1 MRAKEKGTHVE
12 MGRIAFGSITGD
24 QNVDCARALRVIVA
38 ALDDDLIQ
46 VAAVAE
52 EVAADSRGAQL
63 AHWEL
68 TVSLAVTLARTWAGQ
83 DGVSAAKAAVHRML
97 LKAQDSSQ

>member
-1 MRAKEKGTHVE
+1 MDVGQ
-12 MGRIAFGSITGD
+12 IAFGSITGD
-24 QNVDCARALRVIVA
+24 ENVDCARALRVIVA

-52 EVAADSRGAQL
+52 EVAADSRGADL

-68 TVSLAVTLARTWAGQ
+68 TISLAVTLARTWAGQ
-83 DGVSAAKAAVHRML
+83 GGVTAAKAEVQRML
-97 LKAQDSSQ
+97 LKAQGH